1 MGKKERERGQKVQ
14 FLSPPF
20 FFGETKARALV
31 SRSGMERDFVPLVPR
46 KREEEKPLK
55 EEE

>member
-1 MGKKERERGQKVQ
+1 M
-14 FLSPPF
+14 
-20 FFGETKARALV
+20 RALV

-55 EEE
+55 EEEEGWGPQFVNPPCRRVPPYPQG